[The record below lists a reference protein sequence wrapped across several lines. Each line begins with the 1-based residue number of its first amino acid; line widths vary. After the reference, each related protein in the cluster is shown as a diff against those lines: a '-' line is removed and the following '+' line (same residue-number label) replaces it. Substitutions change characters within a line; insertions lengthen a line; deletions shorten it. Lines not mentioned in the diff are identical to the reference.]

1 MMYPNILELSRRF
14 SLTLA
19 SGSPRRQQ
27 LLHDIGCKFTVES
40 HDIDET
46 RRPGEPPFDFARRLA
61 EEKSLSVRGNG
72 ETIALGFDTVV
83 ALGDTV
89 FGKPTD
95 AGDALRMLT
104 MLAGQKHIVCT
115 AVAFAQNGRILASD
129 YDVTSVY
136 FRCSSPEQ
144 LGAYVTAGEPMDKA
158 GAYGIQGMGGFL
170 VDRIEGNLDTVIG
183 LPRGLM
189 DRMAAGLLREE

>member
-1 MMYPNILELSRRF
+1 MYPNILELSRRF
-14 SLTLA
+14 PLALA

-27 LLHDIGCKFTVES
+27 LLREIGCQFSIET

-46 RRPGEPPFDFARRLA
+46 RRPGEPASDFARRLA
-61 EEKSLSVRGNG
+61 EEKALAVRVSGAAM
-72 ETIALGFDTVV
+72 ALGFDTVV
-83 ALGDTV
+83 VLSDTV
-89 FGKPTD
+89 LGKPTD
-95 AGDALRMLT
+95 ADDAFRMLS
-104 MLAGQKHIVCT
+104 MLSGQKHIVCT
-115 AVAFAQNGRILASD
+115 AVAFAQSGQILASD

-136 FRCSSPEQ
+136 FRPVSPEQ
-144 LGAYVTAGEPMDKA
+144 LRHYVAAGEPMDKA

-189 DRMAAGLLREE
+189 DRMAAGLLRKE